1 MSRLSLDMT
10 TVRIPTATYRL
21 QFNKNFTFRQA
32 REIVTYLHH
41 LGISDAYASP
51 YFQAGAESLH
61 GYDITDHNKF
71 NAAIGSREDY
81 EAWVAE
87 LHAHGMGQIADFV
100 PNHMGINDPQNV
112 WWQDVLENGA
122 SSLYAPYFD
131 IDWRPLKT
139 DLHDKVLLPILGD
152 QYGRVLERGE
162 LRVRFD
168 GGSFSLTYFD
178 HVFPIAPGTYRYIL
192 ELALESLAEFRE
204 EDFYA
209 EFQSILTA
217 LEYLPRRTETDPER
231 IKERAREKEIIK
243 KRLERRCA
251 EAPQVQRGI
260 EKAVETINGHI
271 GDPRS
276 FDRLDE
282 LLNAQSYRL
291 AFWRVAAEEINYRRF
306 FDVND
311 LAAIRVELPEVF
323 DAVHKLLFELVASG
337 AVTGLR
343 IDHPDGLYR
352 PLEYFEKL
360 QMRCTKALRVPLPK
374 DGRAIYLIVEK
385 ILTGEEQLP
394 QNWPVHGTTGY
405 GFANQ
410 VAGVLVD
417 HNAEGAISKIF
428 KRFVGHSLHFGHL
441 VYAKKRLVMRISLA
455 NEVNVLG
462 TMVDRLSEQNRWF
475 RDYTLE
481 ALARA
486 VRETIACFPVY
497 RTYLEPGKPVSEE
510 DRAVIE
516 RAVAAAKRRN
526 PAIEESVFNFLR
538 DLLLF
543 RFPENLDEEQRAA
556 HAEFV
561 LKFQQFTGPITAK
574 GLEDTVFYIYNRLAA
589 LNEVG
594 GEPQL
599 FGLSVETFHERN
611 LRRQRDW
618 PASLLAT
625 STHDSKRSE
634 DVRAR
639 MLAISEIPPLWGRSL
654 QKWRTTNRRF
664 KKQIDDAE
672 APDAGEEYL
681 LYQTLL
687 GAWPVDLDG
696 APVPSVGP
704 KFIARIQR
712 YMAKALKEAK
722 LNTSWIQPNENW
734 DDAMQEFV
742 ARILEAGPRNKFLP
756 AFLPVAAEIARL
768 GAINSL
774 AQTVIKLTAPG
785 VPDIYQGTEIWDD
798 SLVDPDNR
806 RPIDYARRREMLTQ
820 IENVP
825 ANELMQCWPDG
836 RIKMRLTQRLLHL
849 RRENPELFQ
858 KGIYEPI
865 NFGGAFGD
873 CAIGFVRRRRDRAI
887 IVIVPRL
894 SSRVGFPPI
903 GDRWQDTHVGLPA
916 GMSNL
921 RDVFS
926 DRKVR
931 VEHSQLRLAVAMSQ
945 LPFAVLQS

>member
-1 MSRLSLDMT
+1 MNEH
-10 TVRIPTATYRL
+10 VRIPTATYRL
-21 QFNKNFTFRQA
+21 QFNKNFTFQQA

-81 EAWVAE
+81 DAWVAE

-112 WWQDVLENGA
+112 WWQDVLENGP

-192 ELALESLAEFRE
+192 ELALENLAEFRE

-360 QMRCTKALRVPLPK
+360 QMRCAKALRVPLPK

-417 HNAEGAISKIF
+417 HNAEGAITKIS
-428 KRFVGHSLHFGHL
+428 KRFIGHSLHFGHL

-687 GAWPVDLDG
+687 GTWPVDLDG
-696 APVPSVGP
+696 APAPSVGP

-756 AFLPVAAEIARL
+756 AFLPVVAEIARL

-774 AQTVIKLTAPG
+774 AQTMIKLTAPG

-849 RRENPELFQ
+849 RRENPELFRE
-858 KGIYEPI
+858 GIYEPI
-865 NFGGAFGD
+865 NFGGAFAD
-873 CAIGFVRRRRDRAI
+873 CAIGFVRRDRDRAI
-887 IVIVPRL
+887 IAIVPRL

-903 GDRWQDTHVGLPA
+903 GDRWQDTHVVLAP

-926 DRKVR
+926 DRRVR
-931 VEHSQLRLAVAMSQ
+931 VENSQLRLAVAMSQ
-945 LPFAVLQS
+945 LPFAVVRNW

>member
-1 MSRLSLDMT
+1 
-10 TVRIPTATYRL
+10 
-21 QFNKNFTFRQA
+21 
-32 REIVTYLHH
+32 
-41 LGISDAYASP
+41 
-51 YFQAGAESLH
+51 
-61 GYDITDHNKF
+61 
-71 NAAIGSREDY
+71 
-81 EAWVAE
+81 
-87 LHAHGMGQIADFV
+87 
-100 PNHMGINDPQNV
+100 
-112 WWQDVLENGA
+112 VLENGT

-162 LRVRFD
+162 LRVCFD

-192 ELALESLAEFRE
+192 ELALENLAEFRE

-251 EAPQVQRGI
+251 EAPQVQRAI
-260 EKAVETINGHI
+260 EKSVEMINGHI

-323 DAVHKLLFELVASG
+323 DAAHKLLFELVASG

-360 QMRCTKALRVPLPK
+360 QMRCAKALRVPLPK

-394 QNWPVHGTTGY
+394 QNWRVHGTTGY

-417 HNAEGAISKIF
+417 HNAEGAITKIF
-428 KRFVGHSLHFGHL
+428 KRFIGHSLHFGHL

-561 LKFQQFTGPITAK
+561 LKFQQFTGPIMAK
-574 GLEDTVFYIYNRLAA
+574 GLEDTVSYIYNRLAA

-594 GEPQL
+594 GEPQV
-599 FGLSVETFHERN
+599 FGLSVEAFHQRN
-611 LRRQRDW
+611 FRRQRDW

-634 DVRAR
+634 DVRGR
-639 MLAISEIPPLWGRSL
+639 MLAISEIPQLWGRSL
-654 QKWRTTNRRF
+654 QKWRTANRRF
-664 KKQIDDAE
+664 KKQIDEAE

-687 GAWPVDLDG
+687 GTWPVDLDG
-696 APVPSVGP
+696 APVPSVEQG
-704 KFIARIQR
+704 FIRRIQR

-722 LNTSWIQPNENW
+722 LNTSWIQPNEDW

-742 ARILEAGPRNKFLP
+742 AGILEAGPRNKFLP
-756 AFLPVAAEIARL
+756 VFLPVAAEIARL

-774 AQTVIKLTAPG
+774 AQTAIKLTAPG

-806 RPIDYARRREMLTQ
+806 RPIDYGRRREMLAQ
-820 IENVP
+820 IEKVS
-825 ANELMQCWPDG
+825 ANELMQCWPTG

-849 RRENPELFQ
+849 RRENPELFRE
-858 KGIYEPI
+858 GNYEPL
-865 NFGGAFGD
+865 NFGGAFAD
-873 CAIGFVRRRRDRAI
+873 CAIGFARRHGERSI

-894 SSRVGFPPI
+894 SSHLGFPPV
-903 GDRWQDTHVGLPA
+903 GDRWQDTHVVLSSDL
-916 GMSNL
+916 SNL
-921 RDVFS
+921 RDVS
-926 DRKVR
+926 CDRELR
-931 VEHSQLRLAVAMSQ
+931 VQNSELKLAVAMSQ
-945 LPFAVLQS
+945 LPFAVLEN